1 MQPWQSVLLIFITL
15 IIFGAG
21 LYYDQIKKNTAI
33 AYEDSLITTP
43 SELAEDM
50 ELNDSLE
57 INTSA
62 ILENSSA
69 WAEKKVHLEVP
80 KSNSRFSHLHKE
92 AIKGD
97 QFLVAIIKSLQDN
110 PNAKKLIFSPFLN
123 DVFIE
128 SETTILRS
136 LYSIAQ
142 DVESPNR
149 LVLTVRGHSVKAS
162 SLLTR
167 VITESYAKE
176 LNEESPGN
184 PLLPKLA
191 KQRREISMLE
201 QSQLQLAKQIQEE
214 NENSPGQSIEE
225 IALLAELSQVK
236 NDIQSGVKALKE
248 IENIHLAQKDS
259 SEYLTIKMLADFGN
273 VQDFF
278 SNIVELKKLLAK
290 QELEAILKKEV
301 NKNLDKLESSLAQ
314 EIARGID
321 HIKRTSRVSLD
332 RKIELQRILVD
343 LEMKKNDIHSLHPR
357 FRVLKSVKKQ
367 LDEKNALFSSEFKKW
382 QIAKQNLVIRK
393 ST

>member
-1 MQPWQSVLLIFITL
+1 
-15 IIFGAG
+15 
-21 LYYDQIKKNTAI
+21 
-33 AYEDSLITTP
+33 
-43 SELAEDM
+43 
-50 ELNDSLE
+50 
-57 INTSA
+57 
-62 ILENSSA
+62 
-69 WAEKKVHLEVP
+69 
-80 KSNSRFSHLHKE
+80 
-92 AIKGD
+92 
-97 QFLVAIIKSLQDN
+97 
-110 PNAKKLIFSPFLN
+110 
-123 DVFIE
+123 
-128 SETTILRS
+128 
-136 LYSIAQ
+136 
-142 DVESPNR
+142 
-149 LVLTVRGHSVKAS
+149 
-162 SLLTR
+162 
-167 VITESYAKE
+167 
-176 LNEESPGN
+176 
-184 PLLPKLA
+184 
-191 KQRREISMLE
+191 MLE

-259 SEYLTIKMLADFGN
+259 SEYLTIKMLAEFGN

-290 QELEAILKKEV
+290 QELEPILKKEV
-301 NKNLDKLESSLAQ
+301 NKNLYKLESSLAQ

-332 RKIELQRILVD
+332 RKIELQKILVD

>member
-1 MQPWQSVLLIFITL
+1 
-15 IIFGAG
+15 
-21 LYYDQIKKNTAI
+21 
-33 AYEDSLITTP
+33 
-43 SELAEDM
+43 
-50 ELNDSLE
+50 
-57 INTSA
+57 
-62 ILENSSA
+62 
-69 WAEKKVHLEVP
+69 
-80 KSNSRFSHLHKE
+80 
-92 AIKGD
+92 
-97 QFLVAIIKSLQDN
+97 
-110 PNAKKLIFSPFLN
+110 
-123 DVFIE
+123 
-128 SETTILRS
+128 
-136 LYSIAQ
+136 
-142 DVESPNR
+142 
-149 LVLTVRGHSVKAS
+149 
-162 SLLTR
+162 
-167 VITESYAKE
+167 
-176 LNEESPGN
+176 
-184 PLLPKLA
+184 
-191 KQRREISMLE
+191 MLE

-278 SNIVELKKLLAK
+278 SNVVELKKLLAK
-290 QELEAILKKEV
+290 QELEPILKKEV

-314 EIARGID
+314 EIAKGID

-332 RKIELQRILVD
+332 RKIELQKILVD
-343 LEMKKNDIHSLHPR
+343 NEIKKNDIHSLHPR